1 VESYL
6 APYGNPDL
14 QLLCVSHPCGDHK
27 ASFKGCLP
35 VGWRV
40 LSGKKKE
47 KQKTHLVIEFWV
59 LFADEIRRQGL
70 HCERGRCYALP
81 LQCVRKGDT
90 LLHPEG
96 KEGLHLIISRDLVT
110 SSPPSIGLSVA
121 AENY

>member
-1 VESYL
+1 LSSSWLEST
-6 APYGNPDL
+6 
-14 QLLCVSHPCGDHK
+14 K
-27 ASFKGCLP
+27 
-35 VGWRV
+35 WE
-40 LSGKKKE
+40 KKK

-121 AENY
+121 AEKY